1 MLLIF
6 QFNINDSQCCLSHW
20 LVGKRRSCVAM
31 IIMII
36 IIIIVNASSLS
47 TSQIGKNKTP

>member
-36 IIIIVNASSLS
+36 IIVNASSLS